1 MRRILCLLILA
12 TTLILPRTSFADTP
26 HQIAGFALGT
36 NISQYQDLL
45 RMDSVIPIR
54 HMEYLS
60 EIETKPI
67 EGYKNGYILFGNCRE
82 AGRIVKIKMKYAYSD
97 REFYDQL
104 LNNFKKKFGAPTEWR
119 GDAFQTLISWKW
131 SFIDKANNKISMI
144 LQHYTGD
151 DEEYTS
157 GNSLKIS
164 STSAIDRER
173 QCYEMK
179 EPESS
184 RTGQKQKQQKTHPKK
199 ELDFSR
205 FIPE

>member
-1 MRRILCLLILA
+1 MHRFLCLLIVA
-12 TTLILPRTSFADTP
+12 TALLVSRPSFADAP
-26 HQIAGFALGT
+26 HQIAGFALGA
-36 NISQYQDLL
+36 NISHYQHLL
-45 RMDSVIPIR
+45 RMDSVLPIR

-60 EIETKPI
+60 EVETKPI

-82 AGRIVKIKMKYAYSD
+82 PGRILKIKMKYMYAD
-97 REFYDQL
+97 REFYDRL
-104 LNNFKKKFGAPTEWR
+104 LSVFKKKFGPPSEWR

-131 SFIDKANNKISMI
+131 SFTDKEHNKISMI

-164 STSAIDRER
+164 LTSAIEKER

-179 EPESS
+179 EPASS
-184 RTGQKQKQQKTHPKK
+184 ATARKQKPQKTTPGKDTDLSK
-199 ELDFSR
+199 